1 METGRFRSRRGQT
14 TPKPKILPRPVSVAT
29 VASTVASSPG
39 FWFELAPDTG
49 ASGDSGELFGP
60 PPSVSG
66 AVGFLIH
73 LAQHRRKFGNPSDE
87 IDRRCELND
96 KLSAPNVNEGRE
108 RINYL

>member
-1 METGRFRSRRGQT
+1 MV
-14 TPKPKILPRPVSVAT
+14 RPLRTKEIAPSCLTAT
-29 VASTVASSPG
+29 IDSAVGTRPG
-39 FWFELAPDTG
+39 LGFELAAGTG

-73 LAQHRRKFGNPSDE
+73 LAQHRRKFGDPSDE
-87 IDRRCELND
+87 ISRRCELND